1 MQQAVLL
8 LTRLERTLHE
18 AVSGMQNAS
27 VAADKTRARAAVLE
41 GLLQDKEL
49 LMLNLS
55 ESMDQLRIS
64 SDRSVGEY
72 ELQMAELNGIIC
84 KLKDSRDSDASVIF
98 DLKAC
103 NEHIHRE
110 KEAKDKLAER
120 LQRDLKQAIAATK
133 DAHLLIREG
142 DAKLSCVEQR
152 LGEKEELIRERDAN
166 LLCVERRLREKEE
179 ELVKLREAV
188 EHERREWMERET
200 ERVQERHRENQ
211 RVEEFERDRTRFK
224 EEQAQNLG
232 TIAEL
237 QSEVAEAKRRHV
249 SMVEKT
255 ANNVEALLKQAKGK
269 EDALEQLVKERDEEI
284 LKNHATITQLG
295 DQIMQGDRL
304 LRSEQEKR
312 AEAAEEMQVEV
323 EKWKSAL
330 AQANQSIARLEG
342 KVQKV
347 GERLEEVSLIASEV
361 PHLRQSKQ
369 RMLEVAFSL
378 EQEKSRALDRER
390 QHNQSLAVAH
400 SEKSLL
406 VARLEQLEREAEMH
420 ESSIGGEKGR
430 NRALLQELEQERAT
444 LVQHQTQ
451 THQLVEV
458 NEELQAELD
467 SALET
472 WHVSVSITA
481 QLEEGLISL
490 GRVVQQA
497 TSQAVCMRDADSA
510 VVALRVRAGK
520 LAALVSEMEMT
531 LVQTE
536 RMLAEESGARER
548 AEQAL
553 AILQD
558 KYSLLRGDHDSK
570 YQHLGT
576 IQNKSEELEGGVALP
591 GANGRLEEVVSR
603 PDAEYD
609 AATEKGA
616 QAHEQDDIHS
626 IQQVL
631 VAQQHEISKWRRRAD
646 DMQIHANCVAVGL
659 HEIGTD
665 AEALLLLLSRCLGES
680 LALQDNLKQTQH
692 DLEAA
697 QQGRRLV
704 VEDNAKLEMEL
715 EEVRSTMM
723 ARHCEEVHMRQPCK
737 HDHAEQESP
746 SGP

>member
-49 LMLNLS
+49 LVLNLS
-55 ESMDQLRIS
+55 ESMDRLRIS
-64 SDRSVGEY
+64 SERSVGEY
-72 ELQMAELNGIIC
+72 ELQMAELHGIIC

-166 LLCVERRLREKEE
+166 FLCVERRLREKEE

-211 RVEEFERDRTRFK
+211 RIQEEERDRTRFK

-237 QSEVAEAKRRHV
+237 QSELAEAKRRHAL
-249 SMVEKT
+249 MVEKT
-255 ANNVEALLKQAKGK
+255 ADNVEALLKQAKGK

-295 DQIMQGDRL
+295 DQILQGGHL

-312 AEAAEEMQVEV
+312 AETAEEMQGEV

-330 AQANQSIARLEG
+330 AQANLSIARLEG
-342 KVQKV
+342 KVQEV

-361 PHLRQSKQ
+361 PHLRQCKQ

-400 SEKSLL
+400 SEKRLIL
-406 VARLEQLEREAEMH
+406 ARLQQLEREAEMH

-451 THQLVEV
+451 TQQLVEV

-481 QLEEGLISL
+481 QLEESLISL

-510 VVALRVRAGK
+510 VVALRMRAGK

-659 HEIGTD
+659 YEIGMD
-665 AEALLLLLSRCLGES
+665 AEALFFLLSRCLDES
-680 LALQDNLKQTQH
+680 LALQDELKQTQH

>member
-72 ELQMAELNGIIC
+72 ELQMAELHGIIC

-120 LQRDLKQAIAATK
+120 LQRDLKQAIAATR

-152 LGEKEELIRERDAN
+152 LREKEELIRERDAN
-166 LLCVERRLREKEE
+166 FLCVERRLREKEE

-211 RVEEFERDRTRFK
+211 RIQEEERDRTRFK

-237 QSEVAEAKRRHV
+237 QSELAEAKRRHAL
-249 SMVEKT
+249 MVEKT
-255 ANNVEALLKQAKGK
+255 ADNVEALLKQAKGK

-295 DQIMQGDRL
+295 DQILQGGHL

-312 AEAAEEMQVEV
+312 AETAEEMQGEV

-330 AQANQSIARLEG
+330 AQANLSIARLEG
-342 KVQKV
+342 KVQEV

-361 PHLRQSKQ
+361 PHLRQCKQ

-400 SEKSLL
+400 SEKRLIL
-406 VARLEQLEREAEMH
+406 ARLQQLEREAEMH

-451 THQLVEV
+451 TQQLVEV

-481 QLEEGLISL
+481 QLEESLISL

-510 VVALRVRAGK
+510 VVALRMRAGK

-536 RMLAEESGARER
+536 QMLAEESGARER
-548 AEQAL
+548 AEKAL

-558 KYSLLRGDHDSK
+558 KHSLLHGDHDSK
-570 YQHLGT
+570 YQPLGR
-576 IQNKSEELEGGVALP
+576 IQNKSEELEGGCTPL
-591 GANGRLEEVVSR
+591 GANGRLEGVVWR
-603 PDAEYD
+603 QDLEYD
-609 AATEKGA
+609 AAARKDA
-616 QAHEQDDIHS
+616 QAHEQHDIHS

-659 HEIGTD
+659 YEIGMD
-665 AEALLLLLSRCLGES
+665 AEALFFLLSRCLDES
-680 LALQDNLKQTQH
+680 LALQDELKQTQH

-715 EEVRSTMM
+715 EEVRST
-723 ARHCEEVHMRQPCK
+723 
-737 HDHAEQESP
+737 HDGTALRGSAHAAALQA
-746 SGP
+746 